1 VEQTIL
7 LARHSSSRS
16 SGGFSPVNT
25 ATSPASNASRR
36 YAACCSTSG
45 FVGARN
51 RTLPPFARR
60 TSAIGIPAGQFD
72 KGAWY
77 PPHSVNG
84 LIAGRPVWVF
94 SSGPIG
100 TDTVDKQGRD
110 VLEASRP
117 TEFAEVEELIRP
129 RGKRVF
135 FGAFDPNAKPVG
147 LAERFTRMMPA
158 AKEILPYGDF
168 RDWSAIEAWASEI
181 ARELTHVP
189 AGHV

>member
-1 VEQTIL
+1 MKVL
-7 LARHSSSRS
+7 VAY
-16 SGGFSPVNT
+16 
-25 ATSPASNASRR
+25 ASRHGATQGIAGR
-36 YAACCSTSG
+36 IGATLGQQGLEVTLRSVQEARDVGTYDAYVIGSAAYMGHWLKEATE
-45 FVGARN
+45 FV
-51 RTLPPFARR
+51 RR
-60 TSAIGIPAGQFD
+60 
-72 KGAWY
+72 
-77 PPHSVNG
+77 HHG

-135 FGAFDPNAKPVG
+135 FGAFDPNAKPIG

-168 RDWSAIEAWASEI
+168 RDWSAIEDWASEI
-181 ARELTHVP
+181 ARELTHVL